1 MEEEW
6 QEFLR
11 DHRDSCQKRQR
22 QEERL
27 RRNRRKVR
35 IFLLIAAVAAT
46 LSICLLMF
54 SVWRRLRRGSG

>member
-1 MEEEW
+1 MEDEW

-11 DHRDSCQKRQR
+11 DHKESCQRKKR

-35 IFLLIAAVAAT
+35 VFLLITAVATT
-46 LSICLLMF
+46 LSIFFLMF
-54 SVWRRLRRGSG
+54 GVWRRLR